1 MDFITPET
9 ETAIWYFWGM
19 ARNFKPGDKT
29 LTAAIRDGQ
38 GKIFAEDLAVLE
50 AQQKSLSAHP
60 ERKLL
65 NLSIDAGGVR
75 SRRILERLVAEERGE
90 AKGKAGVAG

>member
-1 MDFITPET
+1 
-9 ETAIWYFWGM
+9 
-19 ARNFKPGDKT
+19 
-29 LTAAIRDGQ
+29 
-38 GKIFAEDLAVLE
+38 VLE

-75 SRRILERLVAEERGE
+75 SRRILERLVNDER
-90 AKGKAGVAG
+90 AAMKGKASVAV